1 MSDPNP
7 VIVEA
12 NHLVN
17 DALHESNVD
26 ASNAMLEQAA
36 TLYEQAGLPDEAADA
51 RDLEK

>member
-7 VIVEA
+7 VVVEA

-17 DALHESNVD
+17 DALQQSDTDTANT
-26 ASNAMLEQAA
+26 MLEQAA